1 MNESMR
7 DFTVDMES
15 RLEKALKEGGGKDV
29 TRKKYGFDT
38 SGA

>member
-1 MNESMR
+1 MR
-7 DFTVDMES
+7 DFTCDMEG